1 MINLLCPFHRIDH
14 PVRLNP
20 VFWLDLI
27 WWQELSEMW
36 DGRSFVLMLIWVPKL
51 DFQDLQDPQALYT
64 MEPSSIATGFLV
76 PSLTY
81 STC

>member
-1 MINLLCPFHRIDH
+1 
-14 PVRLNP
+14 
-20 VFWLDLI
+20 
-27 WWQELSEMW
+27 MW
-36 DGRSFVLMLIWVPKL
+36 DGSSFVLMLIWAPKL
-51 DFQDLQDPQALYT
+51 DFQVLQDPQALYT